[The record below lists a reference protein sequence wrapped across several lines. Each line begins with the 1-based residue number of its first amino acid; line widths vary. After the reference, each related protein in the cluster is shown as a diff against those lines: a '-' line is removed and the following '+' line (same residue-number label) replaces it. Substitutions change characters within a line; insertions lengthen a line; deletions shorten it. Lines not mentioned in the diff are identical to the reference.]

1 MSIIKAPP
9 LAHDGS
15 NLCYW
20 EEAFLSFK
28 VSGIRAKDGDRIWVG
43 DIGGLTGQWMTSSQV
58 RTLAAILNRVA
69 DLHDQLTVL

>member
-1 MSIIKAPP
+1 MSIVSATP
-9 LAHDGS
+9 LSRDGS

-20 EEAFLSFK
+20 EEAFLTFK
-28 VSGIRAKDGDRIWVG
+28 VAGIRAEDGDRIWVG

-69 DLHDQLTVL
+69 DLHDQLTII